1 MEIQVYIRHNA
12 ASLIIQLPFLLLENC
27 FECFYKLIYLF
38 IKLSTEP
45 GIEGCSEPGIKGCIF
60 TFYCPFYFKK
70 LLNLYGFY

>member
-12 ASLIIQLPFLLLENC
+12 ATLIIQLPLSFLLLENC

-45 GIEGCSEPGIKGCIF
+45 GIEGCIVNLELRAVFLLF
-60 TFYCPFYFKK
+60 TVFFMSKSY
-70 LLNLYGFY
+70 

>member
-12 ASLIIQLPFLLLENC
+12 ASLIIQLPFLLLEIC

-45 GIEGCSEPGIKGCIF
+45 GIEGCIVNQELRAVFLLF
-60 TFYCPFYFKK
+60 TVLFMSKSY
-70 LLNLYGFY
+70 